1 MQVNSKMNSVNE
13 ITQCDKVKDLDQIL
27 KRVQQMKERE
37 DLQRQI
43 RKETLQKNL
52 EFNQQN
58 R

>member
-1 MQVNSKMNSVNE
+1 MQVSSKMNSVNE

-37 DLQRQI
+37 DIQRQI